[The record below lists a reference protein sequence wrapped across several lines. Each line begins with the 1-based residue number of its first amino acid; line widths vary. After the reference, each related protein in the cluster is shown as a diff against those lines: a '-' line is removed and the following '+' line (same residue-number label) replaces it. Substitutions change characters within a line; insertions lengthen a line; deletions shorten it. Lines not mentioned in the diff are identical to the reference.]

1 MQLRA
6 RLEEAGYIKN
16 WFLALVSKI
25 GFIKKTRRAYAW
37 NLVFFLKKSISCF
50 FRCTKANILLLILN
64 VTGSII
70 SFIFL
75 CCQF

>member
-50 FRCTKANILLLILN
+50 FRCTLTYFKCNWFNYFLYFSLLSILN
-64 VTGSII
+64 IE
-70 SFIFL
+70 
-75 CCQF
+75 